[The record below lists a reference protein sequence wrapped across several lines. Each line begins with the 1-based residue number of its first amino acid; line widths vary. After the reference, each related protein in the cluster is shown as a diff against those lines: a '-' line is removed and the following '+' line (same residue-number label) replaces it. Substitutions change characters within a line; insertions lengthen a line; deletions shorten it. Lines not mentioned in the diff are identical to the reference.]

1 MGPRRMRQST
11 AGQIEKDRLGT
22 KLDLADNK
30 CDLALDDNKHP
41 TLPATNRIVNIKH
54 KNTPPTHPSLLNKC
68 CLLLNPVF
76 ESVPPAN
83 VFVFQPQNKRDYQS
97 DFNGQ
102 DLHRWNSGAMRR

>member
-22 KLDLADNK
+22 KVDLADYK

-54 KNTPPTHPSLLNKC
+54 KSKC
-68 CLLLNPVF
+68 LF
-76 ESVPPAN
+76 SVPPPHSTHPP
-83 VFVFQPQNKRDYQS
+83 FPTQ
-97 DFNGQ
+97 
-102 DLHRWNSGAMRR
+102 